1 MFHIK
6 DRTRPVFSLSDIKLL
21 ADISKNVLCIEKII
35 YKNLKAFDLQSS
47 ARINEFNSQIF
58 LVENSNFKI
67 NINDYKDYIV
77 NLNWLEKTK
86 EVMTSLFDLPVR
98 VFNSSNLHLAVE
110 QSYLMNEVLYDLRGL
125 SFVKNKLP
133 VGDHFCIVDINNF
146 PRDLTCFAGFKSDIA
161 VEYELNRFYTYKTD
175 VSFALAL
182 IKI

>member
-110 QSYLMNEVLYDLRGL
+110 QSYLMN
-125 SFVKNKLP
+125 
-133 VGDHFCIVDINNF
+133 
-146 PRDLTCFAGFKSDIA
+146 
-161 VEYELNRFYTYKTD
+161 
-175 VSFALAL
+175 
-182 IKI
+182 